1 MAHLRGFRNVLGG
14 TPLSPLLTHQGF
26 EELVGF
32 SPRGSVT
39 VYTANAEALA
49 LSGNCWANWEQFGC
63 SVQVRGKDKTGKDC
77 TITGDEMWEAYQ
89 DIRKIGGCKKCGSKH
104 FGNGC
109 LVSVDYYYGCDN
121 RDPGVSGMDV

>member
-1 MAHLRGFRNVLGG
+1 MN
-14 TPLSPLLTHQGF
+14 
-26 EELVGF
+26 
-32 SPRGSVT
+32 RGST
-39 VYTANAEALA
+39 LYTANAEALA

-63 SVQVRGKDKTGKDC
+63 SVKIRGKDENGKDC

-121 RDPGVSGMDV
+121 RDSGVNAIDV